1 MAFRPFCLGGDGAM
15 ERERRLESGFEIGQ
29 EFWDGRI

>member
-1 MAFRPFCLGGDGAM
+1 MRRCGDAAM

-29 EFWDGRI
+29 EIWDGML